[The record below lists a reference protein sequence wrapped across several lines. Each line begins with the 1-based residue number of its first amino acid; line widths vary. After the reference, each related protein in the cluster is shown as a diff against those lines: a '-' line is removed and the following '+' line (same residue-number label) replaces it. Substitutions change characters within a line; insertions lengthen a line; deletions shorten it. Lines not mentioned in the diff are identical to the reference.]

1 MVYAL
6 LIAVYIIPLKALLS
20 SAFTGLCINIL
31 SENVWPYNE
40 WQVNPCYNLKLE
52 LSNGFSYKI
61 YPV

>member
-40 WQVNPCYNLKLE
+40 
-52 LSNGFSYKI
+52 
-61 YPV
+61 